1 MYEYVTCD
9 YKFTVASSVYTS
21 DETKTKRNN
30 DKRI

>member
-21 DETKTKRNN
+21 DETKN
-30 DKRI
+30 